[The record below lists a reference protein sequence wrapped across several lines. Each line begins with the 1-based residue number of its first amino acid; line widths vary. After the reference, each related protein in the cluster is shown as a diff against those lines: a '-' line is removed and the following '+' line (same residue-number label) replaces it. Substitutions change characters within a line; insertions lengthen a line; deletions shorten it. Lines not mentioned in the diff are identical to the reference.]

1 MFNSHRTL
9 QSRRFLRRNA
19 MFGKI
24 AAVAAALIVATSAHA
39 NEWDIGAASWQ
50 RNEALQVGRVLEGT
64 VVQVREVNVAPTTS
78 ANAVS
83 TGVGGI
89 LGGAIGA
96 KMGKG
101 NGRYVAGALSAVLG
115 GVVGNAVGEK
125 VMHSTA
131 QEVIVRKGD
140 GGLIAVT
147 QAESGLHDGQPVY
160 LVESYGK
167 VRAIPRN
174 EGM

>member
-1 MFNSHRTL
+1 MFNICKTT
-9 QSRRFLRRNA
+9 
-19 MFGKI
+19 I
-24 AAVAAALIVATSAHA
+24 VAVAVSFAATFAATAAHS
-39 NEWDIGAASWQ
+39 NEWDIGAASRQ

-64 VVQVREVNVAPTTS
+64 VVQVREVNVAPTTT

-115 GVVGNAVGEK
+115 GVVGNAIGERA
-125 VMHSTA
+125 MRATA
-131 QEVIVRKGD
+131 QEIIIRKGD
-140 GGLIAVT
+140 GGIIAVT
-147 QAESGLHDGQPVY
+147 QAESELYAGQPVY
-160 LVESYGK
+160 LIESYGK
-167 VRAIPRN
+167 VRVIPAYSAGRA
-174 EGM
+174 M